1 MKNSRHLCNIKI
13 IISAFVVN
21 TALVGI
27 YSLLISRGNT
37 ELPILTR
44 ELRPST
50 MRPHITLSG
59 LNCTLEAGIMSVK
72 TTEIWDSRVVE
83 VMTQ

>member
-1 MKNSRHLCNIKI
+1 MKNSSHLCNIKI

-27 YSLLISRGNT
+27 YTLLISRENA
-37 ELPILTR
+37 ELPISAR

-50 MRPHITLSG
+50 MRPHTTLSG

-72 TTEIWDSRVVE
+72 TTEIWDSRVVK
-83 VMTQ
+83 VMKQ

>member
-1 MKNSRHLCNIKI
+1 MKMSCHLCNLKI
-13 IISAFVVN
+13 IISAFFVN
-21 TALVGI
+21 VALVGI
-27 YSLLISRGNT
+27 YTLISRENA

-44 ELRPST
+44 ELGPST
-50 MRPHITLSG
+50 ISPHLTLSG